1 MIESSS
7 LCGQTD
13 KRPFANILISNEN
26 FFGLLDSGAG
36 ISALGRN
43 CLNFIE
49 RNNITLQPF
58 RASIS
63 TADGSKNSI
72 AGYCNLPVSYKG
84 VTKNITFY
92 AVPSLCQEVYLGLD
106 FWQKFAIA
114 PNIIPPIET
123 IDLEQPAKSKDLCFH
138 ELSAEKK
145 LQLELVTSD
154 FPSFEKLGLGR
165 TTLLSHHIDT
175 GDAVPIKCR
184 HYPLS
189 PPRQAEVYE
198 KLDRL
203 LKMGIIEESNSM
215 VLSYC

>member
-1 MIESSS
+1 MEGKISLPPEDEATTLPRTKHPSPEFEKSILPVRQTSVKIVKCRKRFKTRKFYRGLIESSS

-13 KRPFANILISNEN
+13 ERPFANILISNEN

-145 LQLELVTSD
+145 LHL
-154 FPSFEKLGLGR
+154 
-165 TTLLSHHIDT
+165 
-175 GDAVPIKCR
+175 
-184 HYPLS
+184 
-189 PPRQAEVYE
+189 
-198 KLDRL
+198 
-203 LKMGIIEESNSM
+203 N
-215 VLSYC
+215 